1 MDLNDVAERLA
12 DLRREIRDLQD
23 LNSQYQDRE
32 SHTQIDESAKEQRRL
47 RLEQIKDELAD
58 MMKRPA
64 QDTRTRDVR

>member
-12 DLRREIRDLQD
+12 DLRQEIRALQD

-32 SHTQIDESAKEQRRL
+32 SHTQIDESAQEQRRL

-64 QDTRTRDVR
+64 RH

>member
-32 SHTQIDESAKEQRRL
+32 SHTQIDESAREQRRL

-64 QDTRTRDVR
+64 TH